1 MSAVCESL
9 SKWESSALEL
19 LKVFWYTLYTTYKHP
34 IHMEQLVDSDYS
46 GMVLLSSTSNDS
58 NYQIKHTVIHGS
70 TYRGGGKINL
80 H

>member
-1 MSAVCESL
+1 
-9 SKWESSALEL
+9 
-19 LKVFWYTLYTTYKHP
+19 
-34 IHMEQLVDSDYS
+34 MEQLADPDHS
-46 GMVLLSSTSNDS
+46 GMVLISSTSNTNS

>member
-1 MSAVCESL
+1 
-9 SKWESSALEL
+9 
-19 LKVFWYTLYTTYKHP
+19 
-34 IHMEQLVDSDYS
+34 MEQLIDSDHS